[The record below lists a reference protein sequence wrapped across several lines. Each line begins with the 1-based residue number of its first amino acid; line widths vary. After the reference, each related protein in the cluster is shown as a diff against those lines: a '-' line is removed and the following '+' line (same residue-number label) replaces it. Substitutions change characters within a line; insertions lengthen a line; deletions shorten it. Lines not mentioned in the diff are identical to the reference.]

1 MDLKQCEK
9 TARKIL
15 KTDVMYPDWTL
26 TGKRE
31 LYIADKIIPLM
42 PWRFSRRLE
51 TIHELIYQ
59 DEAVKNLCSYKSI
72 RIDHSGADLKELLYG
87 ELDTCEWLVGE
98 KISYIFAVQN
108 QDCAL
113 LAVAGMN
120 SGVTGTIEL
129 AATLSMESV
138 PVTHHEII
146 AVEGIIT
153 DRSINEQV
161 PVEPVYLYTNNK
173 KEPDGFTDMD
183 ISMYGLSPDE
193 IEIVENTVFLLKK
206 QDEHD
211 LWQQRHKRL
220 CYLTDCAFRSA
231 KSGEKIYMEVDKL

>member
-9 TARKIL
+9 TARKLL
-15 KTDVMYPDWTL
+15 KADVMYPDWFL

-31 LYIADKIIPLM
+31 LCIADKTVPLM

-51 TIHELIYQ
+51 TIHELIYN
-59 DEAVKNLCSYKSI
+59 DEAVINLCSYKSI

-98 KISYIFAVQN
+98 KISSIFAVQN
-108 QDCAL
+108 QNCAL
-113 LAVAGMN
+113 LAVAVMN
-120 SGVTGTIEL
+120 SGMTGTIEL
-129 AATLSMESV
+129 AATLSLESV
-138 PVTHHEII
+138 PVTRHEII

-161 PVEPVYLYTNNK
+161 PVEAVYLYTNNK
-173 KEPDGFTDMD
+173 KAPDGYTDMD

-193 IEIVENTVFLLKK
+193 IEIVENIVFLLNK

-231 KSGEKIYMEVDKL
+231 KSGEKITMEVDAL